1 MARDFYSHAENASF
15 QSSGTVQACGE
26 KKAGFTLIELLVVI
40 AIIGVLVGL
49 LLPAVQQ
56 ARESARRINCASNV
70 RQLGVAMHSYM
81 SANKKFPC
89 QKIDDD
95 TRYAASVAGSW
106 TPGGK
111 ALLWFGEVDYTTD
124 SSGTCDVTKGPLQPY
139 FESNASVLQCPNF
152 SEAMLQEVKYGD
164 RITSAFGYN
173 SQLGPG
179 STYSYNDDWTVK
191 TEACTQDK
199 AYRIRDVPETSR
211 TIAFA
216 ETAMIDFQ
224 APYGLVE
231 QLGGFSKPSD
241 GDPWVHFR
249 HGGGFANAVFV
260 DGHVEGF
267 SHKFRVGPHTNLDN
281 QLANMEFHNIGVICY
296 GEIIKPLATDASGD
310 RDPLDDA
317 EVDALWDRN

>member
-1 MARDFYSHAENASF
+1 MRQEKYFDRENVSVQNRIDA
-15 QSSGTVQACGE
+15 TVFGQG
-26 KKAGFTLIELLVVI
+26 KSGFTLIELLVVI

-56 ARESARRINCASNV
+56 AREAARRINCSSNV

-89 QKIDDD
+89 QSVDDD

-111 ALLWFGEVDYTTD
+111 ALFWFGEVDYTTD
-124 SSGTCDVTKGPLQPY
+124 SNGTLDVTAGPLQPY

-152 SEAMLQEVKYGD
+152 SESMLEEVKFGD
-164 RITSAFGYN
+164 RIATAFGYN

-179 STYSYNDDWTVK
+179 SGGYYDPSPY
-191 TEACTQDK
+191 QDK

-211 TIAFA
+211 TVAFA
-216 ETAMIDFQ
+216 ETAMIYF
-224 APYGLVE
+224 ASPFGLRE
-231 QLGGFSKPSD
+231 QLGGFSKPSEN
-241 GDPWVHFR
+241 DPVVHFR

-267 SHKFRVGPHTNLDN
+267 SRKFRKGPWTSDG
-281 QLANMEFHNIGVICY
+281 QVTQMEFHDIGVICN
-296 GEIIKPLATDASGD
+296 GD
-310 RDPLDDA
+310 PADDA
-317 EVDALWDRN
+317 EADALWDRN

>member
-1 MARDFYSHAENASF
+1 MVTAGAFCCGREEVIMARDFYFYEENASF
-15 QSSGTVQACGE
+15 QGSGTVQACGE

-56 ARESARRINCASNV
+56 ARESARRISCSSNV

-95 TRYAASVAGSW
+95 TRYAASAAGSW

-111 ALLWFGEVDYTTD
+111 ALFWFGEVDYTTN
-124 SSGTCDVTKGPLQPY
+124 SNGTLDVTAGPLQPF

-152 SEAMLQEVKYGD
+152 SESMLEEVKFGD
-164 RITSAFGYN
+164 RIATAFGYN

-179 STYSYNDDWTVK
+179 SGNYYGSVPGGPY
-191 TEACTQDK
+191 QDK
-199 AYRIRDVPETSR
+199 AYRIKDIPETSR
-211 TIAFA
+211 TVAFA
-216 ETAMIDFQ
+216 ETAMVYFA
-224 APYGLVE
+224 APYGLRE
-231 QLGGFSKPSD
+231 QLGGFSKPSEN
-241 GDPWVHFR
+241 DPVVHFR

-267 SHKFRVGPHTNLDN
+267 SRKFRKGPWTSNG
-281 QLANMEFHNIGVICY
+281 QVAQMEFHNIGVICN
-296 GEIIKPLATDASGD
+296 GDPADA
-310 RDPLDDA
+310 A
-317 EVDALWDRN
+317 EADALWDRN

>member
-1 MARDFYSHAENASF
+1 MRQEKYFDRENVSVQNRIDA
-15 QSSGTVQACGE
+15 TVFGQG
-26 KKAGFTLIELLVVI
+26 KSGFTLIELLVVI

-56 ARESARRINCASNV
+56 AREAARRINCSSNV

-89 QKIDDD
+89 QRVDDD

-124 SSGTCDVTKGPLQPY
+124 SNGTLDVTAGPLQPY

-152 SEAMLQEVKYGD
+152 SESMLEEVKFGD
-164 RITSAFGYN
+164 RIATAFGYN

-179 STYSYNDDWTVK
+179 SGGYYDPSPY
-191 TEACTQDK
+191 QDK

-211 TIAFA
+211 TVAFA
-216 ETAMIDFQ
+216 ETAMIYFG
-224 APYGLVE
+224 APYGLRE
-231 QLGGFSKPSD
+231 QLGGFSKPSTA
-241 GDPWVHFR
+241 DPVVHFR

-267 SHKFRVGPHTNLDN
+267 SRKFRKGPWTSDG
-281 QLANMEFHNIGVICY
+281 QVTQMKFHNIGVICN
-296 GEIIKPLATDASGD
+296 GD
-310 RDPLDDA
+310 PADDA
-317 EVDALWDRN
+317 EADALWDRN

>member
-1 MARDFYSHAENASF
+1 MITESAFCCDREEDIMTRESYFHGENVSV
-15 QSSGTVQACGE
+15 QGSTTVPAYGR

-56 ARESARRINCASNV
+56 AREAARRINCSSNV

-81 SANKKFPC
+81 SAHKKFPC

-106 TPGGK
+106 PPGGK
-111 ALLWFGEVDYTTD
+111 ALFWFGEVDYTTD
-124 SSGTCDVTKGPLQPY
+124 SNGTLDVTKGPLQPY

-152 SEAMLQEVKYGD
+152 SESMLEEVKFGD
-164 RITSAFGYN
+164 RIATAFGYN

-179 STYSYNDDWTVK
+179 SGGYYDPSPY
-191 TEACTQDK
+191 QDK

-211 TIAFA
+211 TVAFA
-216 ETAMIDFQ
+216 ETAMIYFG
-224 APYGLVE
+224 APYGLRE
-231 QLGGFSKPSD
+231 QLGGFSKPSTA
-241 GDPWVHFR
+241 DPVVHFR

-267 SHKFRVGPHTNLDN
+267 SRKFRKGPWTSDG
-281 QLANMEFHNIGVICY
+281 QVTQMEFHNIGVICN
-296 GEIIKPLATDASGD
+296 GD
-310 RDPLDDA
+310 PADDA
-317 EVDALWDRN
+317 EADALWDRN

>member
-1 MARDFYSHAENASF
+1 MRQEKYFDRENVSVQNRIDA
-15 QSSGTVQACGE
+15 TVFGQG
-26 KKAGFTLIELLVVI
+26 KSGFTLIELLVVI

-56 ARESARRINCASNV
+56 AREAARRINCSSNV

-89 QKIDDD
+89 QRVDDD

-111 ALLWFGEVDYTTD
+111 ALFWFGEVDYTTD
-124 SSGTCDVTKGPLQPY
+124 SNGTLDVTAGPLQPY
-139 FESNASVLQCPNF
+139 FESNASILQCPNF
-152 SEAMLQEVKYGD
+152 SESMLEEVKFGD
-164 RITSAFGYN
+164 RIATAFGYN

-179 STYSYNDDWTVK
+179 SGGYYDPSPY
-191 TEACTQDK
+191 QDK

-211 TIAFA
+211 TVAFA
-216 ETAMIDFQ
+216 ETAMIYF
-224 APYGLVE
+224 ASPFGLRE
-231 QLGGFSKPSD
+231 QLGGFSKPSEN
-241 GDPWVHFR
+241 DPVVHFR

-267 SHKFRVGPHTNLDN
+267 SRKFRKGPWTSDG
-281 QLANMEFHNIGVICY
+281 QVTQMEFHNIGVICN
-296 GEIIKPLATDASGD
+296 GDAA
-310 RDPLDDA
+310 DDA
-317 EVDALWDRN
+317 EADALWDRN

>member
-1 MARDFYSHAENASF
+1 MITESAFCCDREEDIMTRESYFHGENVSV
-15 QSSGTVQACGE
+15 QGSTTVPAYGR

-56 ARESARRINCASNV
+56 AREAARRISCSSNV
-70 RQLGVAMHSYM
+70 RQLGVAMHSYI

-89 QKIDDD
+89 QKIDNE

-111 ALLWFGEVDYTTD
+111 ALFWFGEVDYTTD
-124 SSGTCDVTKGPLQPY
+124 SNGTLDVTKGPLQPY

-152 SEAMLQEVKYGD
+152 SESMLEEVKFGD
-164 RITSAFGYN
+164 RIATAFGYN

-179 STYSYNDDWTVK
+179 SGGYYDPSPY
-191 TEACTQDK
+191 QDK

-211 TIAFA
+211 TVAFA
-216 ETAMIDFQ
+216 ETAMIYFG
-224 APYGLVE
+224 APYGLRE
-231 QLGGFSKPSD
+231 QLGGFSKPSTA
-241 GDPWVHFR
+241 DPVVHFR

-267 SHKFRVGPHTNLDN
+267 RRKFRKGPWTSDG
-281 QLANMEFHNIGVICY
+281 QVTQMEFHNIGVICN
-296 GEIIKPLATDASGD
+296 GD
-310 RDPLDDA
+310 PADDA
-317 EVDALWDRN
+317 EADALWDRN

>member
-1 MARDFYSHAENASF
+1 MITESAFCCDREEDIMTRESYFHGENVSV
-15 QSSGTVQACGE
+15 QGSTTVPAYGR

-56 ARESARRINCASNV
+56 AREAARRISCSSNV

-81 SANKKFPC
+81 SAHKKFPC

-106 TPGGK
+106 PPGGK
-111 ALLWFGEVDYTTD
+111 ALFWFGEVDYTTD
-124 SSGTCDVTKGPLQPY
+124 SNGTLDVTKGPLQPY

-152 SEAMLQEVKYGD
+152 SESMLEEVKFGD
-164 RITSAFGYN
+164 RIATAFGYN

-179 STYSYNDDWTVK
+179 SGGYYDPSPY
-191 TEACTQDK
+191 QDK

-211 TIAFA
+211 TVAFA
-216 ETAMIDFQ
+216 ETAMIYFG
-224 APYGLVE
+224 APYGLRE
-231 QLGGFSKPSD
+231 QLGGFSKPSTA
-241 GDPWVHFR
+241 DPVVHFR

-267 SHKFRVGPHTNLDN
+267 SRKFRKGPWTSDG
-281 QLANMEFHNIGVICY
+281 QVTQMEFHNIGVICN
-296 GEIIKPLATDASGD
+296 GD
-310 RDPLDDA
+310 PADDA
-317 EVDALWDRN
+317 EADALWDRN

>member
-1 MARDFYSHAENASF
+1 MTRDFYFHGENVSL
-15 QSSGTVQACGE
+15 QGSGTVRACGG

-56 ARESARRINCASNV
+56 AREAARRISCSSNV

-89 QKIDDD
+89 QKVDDD
-95 TRYAASVAGSW
+95 TRYAASVGGSW

-111 ALLWFGEVDYTTD
+111 ALFWFGEVDYTTD
-124 SSGTCDVTKGPLQPY
+124 SNGTLDVTAGPLQPY

-152 SEAMLQEVKYGD
+152 SESMLEVVKFGD
-164 RITSAFGYN
+164 RIATAFGYN

-179 STYSYNDDWTVK
+179 SGGYYD
-191 TEACTQDK
+191 AAGPYQDK
-199 AYRIRDVPETSR
+199 AYRIKDVPETSR
-211 TIAFA
+211 TVAFA
-216 ETAMIDFQ
+216 ETAMIYFG
-224 APYGLVE
+224 APYGLRE
-231 QLGGFSKPSD
+231 QLGGFSKPSTT
-241 GDPWVHFR
+241 DPVVHFR

-267 SHKFRVGPHTNLDN
+267 SRKFRKGPWTSDG
-281 QLANMEFHNIGVICY
+281 QVAQMEFYNIGVICN
-296 GEIIKPLATDASGD
+296 G
-310 RDPLDDA
+310 DPLDDVEA
-317 EVDALWDRN
+317 DALWDRN

>member
-1 MARDFYSHAENASF
+1 MTRDFYFHGENVSV
-15 QSSGTVQACGE
+15 QGSTTVPAYGR
-26 KKAGFTLIELLVVI
+26 KKGGFTLIELLVVI

-56 ARESARRINCASNV
+56 AREAARRISCSSNV

-81 SANKKFPC
+81 SAHKKFPC

-111 ALLWFGEVDYTTD
+111 ALFWFGEVDYTTD
-124 SSGTCDVTKGPLQPY
+124 SNGTLDVTAGPLQPY

-152 SEAMLQEVKYGD
+152 SESMLEEVKFGD
-164 RITSAFGYN
+164 RIATAFGYN

-179 STYSYNDDWTVK
+179 SGGYYDPSPY
-191 TEACTQDK
+191 QDK

-211 TIAFA
+211 TVAFA
-216 ETAMIDFQ
+216 ETAMIYFG
-224 APYGLVE
+224 APYGLRE
-231 QLGGFSKPSD
+231 QLGGFSKPSTA
-241 GDPWVHFR
+241 DPVVHFR

-267 SHKFRVGPHTNLDN
+267 SRKFRKGPWTSDG
-281 QLANMEFHNIGVICY
+281 QVTQMKFHNIGVICN
-296 GEIIKPLATDASGD
+296 GD
-310 RDPLDDA
+310 PADDA
-317 EVDALWDRN
+317 EADALWDRN

>member
-1 MARDFYSHAENASF
+1 MRQEKYFDRENVSVQNRIDA
-15 QSSGTVQACGE
+15 TVFGQG
-26 KKAGFTLIELLVVI
+26 KSGFTLIELLVVI

-56 ARESARRINCASNV
+56 AREAARRINCSSNV

-111 ALLWFGEVDYTTD
+111 ALFWFGEVDYTTD
-124 SSGTCDVTKGPLQPY
+124 SNGTLDVTAGPLQPY

-152 SEAMLQEVKYGD
+152 SESMLEEVKFGD
-164 RITSAFGYN
+164 RIATAFGYN

-179 STYSYNDDWTVK
+179 SGGYYDPSPY
-191 TEACTQDK
+191 QDK

-211 TIAFA
+211 TVAFA
-216 ETAMIDFQ
+216 ETAMIYF
-224 APYGLVE
+224 ASPFGLRE
-231 QLGGFSKPSD
+231 QLGGFSKPSEN
-241 GDPWVHFR
+241 DPVVHFR

-267 SHKFRVGPHTNLDN
+267 SRKFRKGPWTSDG
-281 QLANMEFHNIGVICY
+281 QVTQMEFHDIGVICN
-296 GEIIKPLATDASGD
+296 GDAA
-310 RDPLDDA
+310 DDA
-317 EVDALWDRN
+317 EADALWDRN

>member
-1 MARDFYSHAENASF
+1 MARYFYFYEENASF
-15 QSSGTVQACGE
+15 QGSGTVQACGE

-56 ARESARRINCASNV
+56 ARESARRISCSSNV

-95 TRYAASVAGSW
+95 TRYAASAAGSW

-111 ALLWFGEVDYTTD
+111 ALFWFGEVDYTTN
-124 SSGTCDVTKGPLQPY
+124 SNGTLDVTAGPLQPF

-152 SEAMLQEVKYGD
+152 SESMLEEVKFGD
-164 RITSAFGYN
+164 RIATAFGYN

-179 STYSYNDDWTVK
+179 SGNYYGSVPGGPY
-191 TEACTQDK
+191 QDK
-199 AYRIRDVPETSR
+199 AYRIKDIPETSR
-211 TIAFA
+211 TVAFA
-216 ETAMIDFQ
+216 ETAMVYFA
-224 APYGLVE
+224 APYGLRE
-231 QLGGFSKPSD
+231 QLGGFSKPSEN
-241 GDPWVHFR
+241 DPVVHFR

-267 SHKFRVGPHTNLDN
+267 SRKFRKGPWTSDG
-281 QLANMEFHNIGVICY
+281 QVAQMEFHNIGVICN
-296 GEIIKPLATDASGD
+296 GDPADA
-310 RDPLDDA
+310 A
-317 EVDALWDRN
+317 EADALWDRN

>member
-1 MARDFYSHAENASF
+1 MVTAGAFCCGREDFLMTLDLYFHEENVSL
-15 QSSGTVQACGE
+15 QGSGTVQACGG
-26 KKAGFTLIELLVVI
+26 KKTGFTLIELLVVI

-56 ARESARRINCASNV
+56 AREAARRISCSSNV

-111 ALLWFGEVDYTTD
+111 ALFWFGEVDYTTD
-124 SSGTCDVTKGPLQPY
+124 SNGTLDVTKGPLQPY

-152 SEAMLQEVKYGD
+152 SEPMLEEVKFGD
-164 RITSAFGYN
+164 RIATAFGYN
-173 SQLGPG
+173 TQLGPG
-179 STYSYNDDWTVK
+179 SGGYYDPSPY
-191 TEACTQDK
+191 QDK
-199 AYRIRDVPETSR
+199 AYRIRDVPESSR
-211 TIAFA
+211 TVAFA
-216 ETAMIDFQ
+216 ETAMIYFG
-224 APYGLVE
+224 APYGLRE
-231 QLGGFSKPSD
+231 QLGGFSKPSTA
-241 GDPWVHFR
+241 DPVVHFR

-267 SHKFRVGPHTNLDN
+267 SRKFRKGPWTSDG
-281 QLANMEFHNIGVICY
+281 QVAQMEFHNIGVICN
-296 GEIIKPLATDASGD
+296 G
-310 RDPLDDA
+310 DPLDDA
-317 EVDALWDRN
+317 EADALWDRN

>member
-1 MARDFYSHAENASF
+1 MRQEKYFDRGNVSVQNRIDA
-15 QSSGTVQACGE
+15 TVFGQG
-26 KKAGFTLIELLVVI
+26 KSGFTLIELLVVI

-56 ARESARRINCASNV
+56 AREAARRISCSSNV

-89 QKIDDD
+89 QRVDDD
-95 TRYAASVAGSW
+95 TRYDASVAGSW

-111 ALLWFGEVDYTTD
+111 ALFWFGEVDYTTD
-124 SSGTCDVTKGPLQPY
+124 SNGTLDVTAGPLQPY

-152 SEAMLQEVKYGD
+152 SESMLEEVKFGD
-164 RITSAFGYN
+164 RIATAFGYN

-179 STYSYNDDWTVK
+179 SGGYYDPSPY
-191 TEACTQDK
+191 QDK

-211 TIAFA
+211 TVAFA
-216 ETAMIDFQ
+216 ETAMIYF
-224 APYGLVE
+224 ASPFGLRE
-231 QLGGFSKPSD
+231 QLGGFSKPSEN
-241 GDPWVHFR
+241 DPVVHFR

-267 SHKFRVGPHTNLDN
+267 SRKFRKGPWTSDG
-281 QLANMEFHNIGVICY
+281 QVTQMEFHDIGVICN
-296 GEIIKPLATDASGD
+296 GD
-310 RDPLDDA
+310 PADDA
-317 EVDALWDRN
+317 EADALWDRN

>member
-1 MARDFYSHAENASF
+1 MITESAFCCDREEDIMTRDLYFHGENVLVQGST
-15 QSSGTVQACGE
+15 TVPAYGR

-56 ARESARRINCASNV
+56 AREAARRINCSSNV
-70 RQLGVAMHSYM
+70 RQLGVAMHSYI

-89 QKIDDD
+89 QKIDNE

-111 ALLWFGEVDYTTD
+111 ALFWFGEVDYTTD
-124 SSGTCDVTKGPLQPY
+124 SNGTLDVTKGPLQPY

-152 SEAMLQEVKYGD
+152 SESMLEEVKFGD
-164 RITSAFGYN
+164 RIATAFGYN

-179 STYSYNDDWTVK
+179 SGGYYDPSPY
-191 TEACTQDK
+191 QDK

-211 TIAFA
+211 TVAFA
-216 ETAMIDFQ
+216 ETAMIYFG
-224 APYGLVE
+224 APYGLRE
-231 QLGGFSKPSD
+231 QLGGFSKPSTA
-241 GDPWVHFR
+241 DPVVHFR

-267 SHKFRVGPHTNLDN
+267 SRKFRKGPWTSDG
-281 QLANMEFHNIGVICY
+281 QVTQMEFHNIGVICN
-296 GEIIKPLATDASGD
+296 GD
-310 RDPLDDA
+310 PADDA
-317 EVDALWDRN
+317 EADALWDRN

>member
-1 MARDFYSHAENASF
+1 MVTAGAFCCGREEVIMARDSYFYEENASF
-15 QSSGTVQACGE
+15 QGSATVQACGE

-56 ARESARRINCASNV
+56 ARESARRISCSSNV

-95 TRYAASVAGSW
+95 TRYAASAAGSW

-111 ALLWFGEVDYTTD
+111 ALFWFGEVDYTTN
-124 SSGTCDVTKGPLQPY
+124 SNGTLDVTAGPLQPF

-152 SEAMLQEVKYGD
+152 SESMLEEVKFGD
-164 RITSAFGYN
+164 RIATAFGYN

-179 STYSYNDDWTVK
+179 SGNYYGSVPGGPY
-191 TEACTQDK
+191 QDK
-199 AYRIRDVPETSR
+199 AYRIKDIPETSR
-211 TIAFA
+211 TVAFA
-216 ETAMIDFQ
+216 ETAMVYFA
-224 APYGLVE
+224 APYGLRE
-231 QLGGFSKPSD
+231 QLGGFSKPSEN
-241 GDPWVHFR
+241 DPVVHFR

-267 SHKFRVGPHTNLDN
+267 SRKFRKGPWTSDG
-281 QLANMEFHNIGVICY
+281 QVAQMEFHNIGVICN
-296 GEIIKPLATDASGD
+296 GDPADA
-310 RDPLDDA
+310 A
-317 EVDALWDRN
+317 EADALWDRN

>member
-1 MARDFYSHAENASF
+1 MVTAGAFCCGREDFLMTRDLYFHEENVSL
-15 QSSGTVQACGE
+15 QGSGTVQACGG
-26 KKAGFTLIELLVVI
+26 KKTGFTLIELLVVI

-56 ARESARRINCASNV
+56 AREAARRISCSSNV

-111 ALLWFGEVDYTTD
+111 ARFWFGEVDYTTD
-124 SSGTCDVTKGPLQPY
+124 SNGTLDVTKGPLQPY

-152 SEAMLQEVKYGD
+152 SEPMLEEVKFGD
-164 RITSAFGYN
+164 RIATAFGYN
-173 SQLGPG
+173 TQLGPG
-179 STYSYNDDWTVK
+179 SGGYYDPSPY
-191 TEACTQDK
+191 QDK
-199 AYRIRDVPETSR
+199 AYRIRDVPESSR
-211 TIAFA
+211 TVAFA
-216 ETAMIDFQ
+216 ETAMIYFG
-224 APYGLVE
+224 APYGLRE
-231 QLGGFSKPSD
+231 QLGGFSKPSTA
-241 GDPWVHFR
+241 DPVVHFR

-267 SHKFRVGPHTNLDN
+267 SRKFRKGPWTSDG
-281 QLANMEFHNIGVICY
+281 QVAQMEFHNIGVICN
-296 GEIIKPLATDASGD
+296 G
-310 RDPLDDA
+310 DPLDDA
-317 EVDALWDRN
+317 EADALWDRN

>member
-1 MARDFYSHAENASF
+1 MVTAGAFCCGREEVIMARYFYFYEENASF
-15 QSSGTVQACGE
+15 QGSGTVQACGE

-56 ARESARRINCASNV
+56 ARESARRISCSSNV

-95 TRYAASVAGSW
+95 TRYAASAAGSW

-111 ALLWFGEVDYTTD
+111 ALFWFGEVDYTTN
-124 SSGTCDVTKGPLQPY
+124 SNGTLDVTAGPLQPF

-152 SEAMLQEVKYGD
+152 SESMLEEVKFGD
-164 RITSAFGYN
+164 RIATAFGYN

-179 STYSYNDDWTVK
+179 SGNYYGSVPGGPY
-191 TEACTQDK
+191 QDK
-199 AYRIRDVPETSR
+199 AYRIKDIPETSR
-211 TIAFA
+211 TVAFA
-216 ETAMIDFQ
+216 ETAMVYFA
-224 APYGLVE
+224 APYGLRE
-231 QLGGFSKPSD
+231 QLGGFSKPSEN
-241 GDPWVHFR
+241 DPVVHFR

-267 SHKFRVGPHTNLDN
+267 SRKFRKGPWTSDG
-281 QLANMEFHNIGVICY
+281 QVAQMEFHNIGVICN
-296 GEIIKPLATDASGD
+296 GDPADA
-310 RDPLDDA
+310 A
-317 EVDALWDRN
+317 EADALWDRN

>member
-1 MARDFYSHAENASF
+1 MARDFYFYEENASF
-15 QSSGTVQACGE
+15 QGSGTVQACGE

-56 ARESARRINCASNV
+56 ARESARRISCSSNV

-95 TRYAASVAGSW
+95 TRYAASAAGSW

-111 ALLWFGEVDYTTD
+111 ALFWFGEVDYTTN
-124 SSGTCDVTKGPLQPY
+124 SNGTLDVTAGPLQPF

-152 SEAMLQEVKYGD
+152 SESMLEEVKFGD
-164 RITSAFGYN
+164 RIATAFGYN

-179 STYSYNDDWTVK
+179 SGNYYGSVPGGPY
-191 TEACTQDK
+191 QDK
-199 AYRIRDVPETSR
+199 AYRIKDIPETSR
-211 TIAFA
+211 TVAFA
-216 ETAMIDFQ
+216 ETAMVYFA
-224 APYGLVE
+224 APYGLRE
-231 QLGGFSKPSD
+231 QLGGFSKPSEN
-241 GDPWVHFR
+241 DPVVHFR

-267 SHKFRVGPHTNLDN
+267 SRKFRKGPWTSDG
-281 QLANMEFHNIGVICY
+281 QVAQMEFHNIGVICN
-296 GEIIKPLATDASGD
+296 GDPADA
-310 RDPLDDA
+310 A
-317 EVDALWDRN
+317 EADALWDRN

>member
-1 MARDFYSHAENASF
+1 MARDFYFYEENTSF
-15 QSSGTVQACGE
+15 QGSRTIQACGE

-56 ARESARRINCASNV
+56 ARESARRISCSSNV
-70 RQLGVAMHSYM
+70 RQLGVAMHGYM

-89 QKIDDD
+89 QKVDDD
-95 TRYAASVAGSW
+95 TRYAASAAGSW

-111 ALLWFGEVDYTTD
+111 ALFWFGEVDYTTN
-124 SSGTCDVTKGPLQPY
+124 SNGTLDVTAGPLQPF

-152 SEAMLQEVKYGD
+152 SESMLEEVKFGD
-164 RITSAFGYN
+164 RIATAFGYN

-179 STYSYNDDWTVK
+179 SGNYYGSVPGGPY
-191 TEACTQDK
+191 QDK
-199 AYRIRDVPETSR
+199 AYRIKDIPETSR
-211 TIAFA
+211 TVAFA
-216 ETAMIDFQ
+216 ETAMVYFA
-224 APYGLVE
+224 APYGLRE
-231 QLGGFSKPSD
+231 QLGGFSKPSEN
-241 GDPWVHFR
+241 DPVVHFR

-267 SHKFRVGPHTNLDN
+267 SRKFRKGPWTSDG
-281 QLANMEFHNIGVICY
+281 QVAQMEFHNIGVICN
-296 GEIIKPLATDASGD
+296 GDPADA
-310 RDPLDDA
+310 A

>member
-1 MARDFYSHAENASF
+1 MVTAGAFCCGREEVIMARDFYFYEENASF
-15 QSSGTVQACGE
+15 QGSGTVQACGE

-56 ARESARRINCASNV
+56 ARESARRISCSSNV

-95 TRYAASVAGSW
+95 TRYAASAAGSW

-111 ALLWFGEVDYTTD
+111 ALFWFGEVDYTTN
-124 SSGTCDVTKGPLQPY
+124 SNGTLDVTAGPLQPF

-152 SEAMLQEVKYGD
+152 SESMLEEVKFGD
-164 RITSAFGYN
+164 RIATAFGYN

-179 STYSYNDDWTVK
+179 SGNYYGSIPGGPY
-191 TEACTQDK
+191 QDK
-199 AYRIRDVPETSR
+199 AYRIKDIPETSR
-211 TIAFA
+211 TVAFA
-216 ETAMIDFQ
+216 ETAMVYFA
-224 APYGLVE
+224 APYGLRE
-231 QLGGFSKPSD
+231 QLGGFSKPSEN
-241 GDPWVHFR
+241 DPVVHFR

-267 SHKFRVGPHTNLDN
+267 SRKFRKGPWTSDG
-281 QLANMEFHNIGVICY
+281 QVAQMEFHNIGVICN
-296 GEIIKPLATDASGD
+296 GDPADA
-310 RDPLDDA
+310 A
-317 EVDALWDRN
+317 EADALWDRN

>member
-1 MARDFYSHAENASF
+1 MVTAGAFCCGREDFLMTRDLYFHEENVSL
-15 QSSGTVQACGE
+15 QGSGTVQACGG
-26 KKAGFTLIELLVVI
+26 KKTGFTLIELLVVI

-56 ARESARRINCASNV
+56 AREAARRISCSSNV

-111 ALLWFGEVDYTTD
+111 ALFWFGEVDYTTD
-124 SSGTCDVTKGPLQPY
+124 SNGTLDVTKGPLQPY

-152 SEAMLQEVKYGD
+152 SEPMLEEVKFGD
-164 RITSAFGYN
+164 RIATAFGYN
-173 SQLGPG
+173 TQLGPG
-179 STYSYNDDWTVK
+179 SGSYYDPSPY
-191 TEACTQDK
+191 QDK
-199 AYRIRDVPETSR
+199 AYRIRDVPESSR
-211 TIAFA
+211 TVAFA
-216 ETAMIDFQ
+216 ETAMIYFG
-224 APYGLVE
+224 APYGLRE
-231 QLGGFSKPSD
+231 QLGGFSKPSTA
-241 GDPWVHFR
+241 DPVVHFR

-267 SHKFRVGPHTNLDN
+267 SRKFRKGPWTSDG
-281 QLANMEFHNIGVICY
+281 QVAQMEFHNIGVICN
-296 GEIIKPLATDASGD
+296 G
-310 RDPLDDA
+310 DPLDDA
-317 EVDALWDRN
+317 EADALWDRN

>member
-1 MARDFYSHAENASF
+1 MVTAGAFCCGREEFIMARDFYFYEENASF
-15 QSSGTVQACGE
+15 QGSGTVQACGE

-56 ARESARRINCASNV
+56 ARESARRISCSSNV

-95 TRYAASVAGSW
+95 TRYAASAAGSW

-111 ALLWFGEVDYTTD
+111 ALFWFGEVDYTTD
-124 SSGTCDVTKGPLQPY
+124 SNGTLDVTAGPLQPF

-152 SEAMLQEVKYGD
+152 SGSMLEEVKFGD
-164 RITSAFGYN
+164 RIATAFGYN

-179 STYSYNDDWTVK
+179 SGNYYGSVPGGPY
-191 TEACTQDK
+191 QDK
-199 AYRIRDVPETSR
+199 AYRIKDIPETSR
-211 TIAFA
+211 TVAFA
-216 ETAMIDFQ
+216 ETAMVYFA
-224 APYGLVE
+224 APYGLRE
-231 QLGGFSKPSD
+231 QLGGFSKPSEN
-241 GDPWVHFR
+241 DPVVHFR

-267 SHKFRVGPHTNLDN
+267 SRKFRKGPWTSNG
-281 QLANMEFHNIGVICY
+281 QVAQMEFHNIGVICN
-296 GEIIKPLATDASGD
+296 GDPADA
-310 RDPLDDA
+310 A
-317 EVDALWDRN
+317 EADALWDRN

>member
-1 MARDFYSHAENASF
+1 MRQEKYFDRENVSVQNRIDA
-15 QSSGTVQACGE
+15 TVFGQG
-26 KKAGFTLIELLVVI
+26 KSGFTLIELLVVI

-56 ARESARRINCASNV
+56 AREAARRINCSSNV

-89 QKIDDD
+89 QRVDDD
-95 TRYAASVAGSW
+95 TRYEASVAGSW

-111 ALLWFGEVDYTTD
+111 ALFWFGEVDYTTD
-124 SSGTCDVTKGPLQPY
+124 SNGTLDVTAGPLQPY

-152 SEAMLQEVKYGD
+152 SESILEEVKFGD
-164 RITSAFGYN
+164 RIATAFGYN

-179 STYSYNDDWTVK
+179 SGGYYDPSPY
-191 TEACTQDK
+191 QDK

-211 TIAFA
+211 TVAFA
-216 ETAMIDFQ
+216 ETAMIYF
-224 APYGLVE
+224 ASPFGLRE
-231 QLGGFSKPSD
+231 QLGGFSKPSEN
-241 GDPWVHFR
+241 DPVVHFR

-267 SHKFRVGPHTNLDN
+267 SRKFRKGPWTSDG
-281 QLANMEFHNIGVICY
+281 QVTQMEFHDIGVICN
-296 GEIIKPLATDASGD
+296 GD
-310 RDPLDDA
+310 PADDA
-317 EVDALWDRN
+317 EADALWDRN

>member
-1 MARDFYSHAENASF
+1 MIQNSFIDRENMPT
-15 QSSGTVQACGE
+15 QSTVMVPKRG
-26 KKAGFTLIELLVVI
+26 KDKVGFTLIELLVVI

-56 ARESARRINCASNV
+56 ARESARRISCSSNV

-81 SANKKFPC
+81 SANSGRFPC

-95 TRYAASVAGSW
+95 ERYQNSVGGSW

-111 ALLWFGEVDYTTD
+111 ALFWFGEVDYRTEPN
-124 SSGTCDVTKGPLQPY
+124 GTLDVKAGPLQPF

-152 SEAMLQEVKYGD
+152 SESMLEEVKFGD
-164 RITSAFGYN
+164 RIATAFGYN

-179 STYSYNDDWTVK
+179 SGNYYGSEPGGPY
-191 TEACTQDK
+191 QDK
-199 AYRIRDVPETSR
+199 TYRIKDVPETSR

-216 ETAMIDFQ
+216 ETAMIYFA
-224 APYGLVE
+224 APYGLRE
-231 QLGGFSKPSD
+231 QLGGFSKPSTT
-241 GDPWVHFR
+241 DPVVHFR

-267 SHKFRVGPHTNLDN
+267 SRKFRKGPWTSDG
-281 QLANMEFHNIGVICY
+281 QVVQMEFHNLGVICN
-296 GEIIKPLATDASGD
+296 GDPADA
-310 RDPLDDA
+310 A

>member
-1 MARDFYSHAENASF
+1 MRQEKYFDRENVSVQNRIDA
-15 QSSGTVQACGE
+15 TVFGQG
-26 KKAGFTLIELLVVI
+26 KSGFTLIELLVVI

-56 ARESARRINCASNV
+56 AREAARRINCSSNV

-89 QKIDDD
+89 QRVDDD
-95 TRYAASVAGSW
+95 TRYEASVAGSW

-111 ALLWFGEVDYTTD
+111 ALFWFGEVDYTTD
-124 SSGTCDVTKGPLQPY
+124 SNGTLDVTAGPLQPF

-152 SEAMLQEVKYGD
+152 SESMLEEVKFGD
-164 RITSAFGYN
+164 RIATAFGYN

-179 STYSYNDDWTVK
+179 SGGYYDPSPY
-191 TEACTQDK
+191 QDK

-211 TIAFA
+211 TVAFA
-216 ETAMIDFQ
+216 ETAMIYF
-224 APYGLVE
+224 ASPFGLRE
-231 QLGGFSKPSD
+231 QLGGFSKPSEN
-241 GDPWVHFR
+241 DPVVHFR

-267 SHKFRVGPHTNLDN
+267 SRKFRKGPWTSDG
-281 QLANMEFHNIGVICY
+281 QVTQMEFHDIGVICN
-296 GEIIKPLATDASGD
+296 GD
-310 RDPLDDA
+310 PADDA
-317 EVDALWDRN
+317 EADALWDRN

>member
-1 MARDFYSHAENASF
+1 MARDFYFYEENTSF
-15 QSSGTVQACGE
+15 QGSRTIQACGE

-56 ARESARRINCASNV
+56 ARESARRISCSSNV

-95 TRYAASVAGSW
+95 TRYAASAAGSW

-111 ALLWFGEVDYTTD
+111 ALFWFGEVDYTTN
-124 SSGTCDVTKGPLQPY
+124 SNGTLDVTAGPLQPF

-152 SEAMLQEVKYGD
+152 SESMLEEVKFGD
-164 RITSAFGYN
+164 RIATAFGYN

-179 STYSYNDDWTVK
+179 SGNYYGSVPGGPY
-191 TEACTQDK
+191 QDK
-199 AYRIRDVPETSR
+199 AYRIKDIPETSR
-211 TIAFA
+211 TVAFA
-216 ETAMIDFQ
+216 ETAMVYFA
-224 APYGLVE
+224 APYGLRE
-231 QLGGFSKPSD
+231 QLGGFSKPSEN
-241 GDPWVHFR
+241 DPVVHFR

-267 SHKFRVGPHTNLDN
+267 SRKFRKGPWTSDG
-281 QLANMEFHNIGVICY
+281 QVAQMEFHNIGVICN
-296 GEIIKPLATDASGD
+296 GDPADA
-310 RDPLDDA
+310 A
-317 EVDALWDRN
+317 EADALWDRN

>member
-1 MARDFYSHAENASF
+1 MARDFYFYEENASF
-15 QSSGTVQACGE
+15 QGSGTVQAGGE
-26 KKAGFTLIELLVVI
+26 KKTGFTLIELLVVI

-56 ARESARRINCASNV
+56 ARESARRISCSSNV

-95 TRYAASVAGSW
+95 TRYAASAAGSW

-111 ALLWFGEVDYTTD
+111 ALFWFGEVDYTTN
-124 SSGTCDVTKGPLQPY
+124 SNGTLDVTAGPLQPF

-152 SEAMLQEVKYGD
+152 SESMLEEVKFGD
-164 RITSAFGYN
+164 RIATAFGYN

-179 STYSYNDDWTVK
+179 SGNYYGSVPGGPY
-191 TEACTQDK
+191 QDK
-199 AYRIRDVPETSR
+199 AYRIKDIPETSR
-211 TIAFA
+211 TVAFA
-216 ETAMIDFQ
+216 ETAMVYFA
-224 APYGLVE
+224 APYGLRE
-231 QLGGFSKPSD
+231 QLGGFSKPSEN
-241 GDPWVHFR
+241 DPVVHFR

-267 SHKFRVGPHTNLDN
+267 SRKFRKGPWTSDG
-281 QLANMEFHNIGVICY
+281 QVAQMEFHNIGVICN
-296 GEIIKPLATDASGD
+296 GDPADA
-310 RDPLDDA
+310 A
-317 EVDALWDRN
+317 EADALWDRN

>member
-1 MARDFYSHAENASF
+1 MRQEKYFDRENVSVQNRIDA
-15 QSSGTVQACGE
+15 TVFGQG
-26 KKAGFTLIELLVVI
+26 KSGFTLIELLVVI

-56 ARESARRINCASNV
+56 AREAARRINCSSNV

-81 SANKKFPC
+81 SANKRFPC
-89 QKIDDD
+89 QRVDDD

-111 ALLWFGEVDYTTD
+111 ALFWFGEVDYTTD
-124 SSGTCDVTKGPLQPY
+124 SNGTLDVTAGPLQPY

-152 SEAMLQEVKYGD
+152 SESMLEEVKFGD
-164 RITSAFGYN
+164 RIATAFGYN

-179 STYSYNDDWTVK
+179 SGGYYDPSPY
-191 TEACTQDK
+191 QDK

-211 TIAFA
+211 TVAFA
-216 ETAMIDFQ
+216 ETAMIYF
-224 APYGLVE
+224 ASPFGLRE
-231 QLGGFSKPSD
+231 QLGGFSKPSEN
-241 GDPWVHFR
+241 DPVVHFR

-267 SHKFRVGPHTNLDN
+267 SRKFRKGPWTSDG
-281 QLANMEFHNIGVICY
+281 QVTQMEFHDIGVICN
-296 GEIIKPLATDASGD
+296 GDAA
-310 RDPLDDA
+310 DDA
-317 EVDALWDRN
+317 EADALWDRN

>member
-1 MARDFYSHAENASF
+1 MTRDLYFHEENVSL
-15 QSSGTVQACGE
+15 QGSGTVQACGG
-26 KKAGFTLIELLVVI
+26 KKTGFTLIELLVVI

-56 ARESARRINCASNV
+56 AREAARRISCSSNV

-111 ALLWFGEVDYTTD
+111 ALFWFGEVDYTTD
-124 SSGTCDVTKGPLQPY
+124 SNGTLDVTKGPLQQY

-152 SEAMLQEVKYGD
+152 SEPMLEEVKFGD
-164 RITSAFGYN
+164 RIATAFGYN
-173 SQLGPG
+173 TQLGPG
-179 STYSYNDDWTVK
+179 SGGYYDPSPY
-191 TEACTQDK
+191 QDK
-199 AYRIRDVPETSR
+199 AYRIRDVPESSR
-211 TIAFA
+211 TVAFA
-216 ETAMIDFQ
+216 ETAMIYFG
-224 APYGLVE
+224 APYGLRE
-231 QLGGFSKPSD
+231 QLGGFSKPSTA
-241 GDPWVHFR
+241 DPVVHFR

-267 SHKFRVGPHTNLDN
+267 SRKFRKGPWTSDG
-281 QLANMEFHNIGVICY
+281 QVAQMEFHNIGVICN
-296 GEIIKPLATDASGD
+296 G
-310 RDPLDDA
+310 DPLDDA
-317 EVDALWDRN
+317 EADALWDRN

>member
-1 MARDFYSHAENASF
+1 MRQEKYFDRENVSVQNRIDA
-15 QSSGTVQACGE
+15 TVFGQG
-26 KKAGFTLIELLVVI
+26 KSGFTLIELLVVI

-56 ARESARRINCASNV
+56 AREAARRINCSSNV

-89 QKIDDD
+89 QRVDDD

-111 ALLWFGEVDYTTD
+111 ALFWFGEVDYTTD
-124 SSGTCDVTKGPLQPY
+124 SNGTLDVTAGPLQPY

-152 SEAMLQEVKYGD
+152 SESMLEEVKFGD
-164 RITSAFGYN
+164 RIATAFGYN

-179 STYSYNDDWTVK
+179 SGGYYDPSPY
-191 TEACTQDK
+191 QDK

-211 TIAFA
+211 TVAFA
-216 ETAMIDFQ
+216 ETAMIYF
-224 APYGLVE
+224 ASPFGLRE
-231 QLGGFSKPSD
+231 QLGGFSKPSEN
-241 GDPWVHFR
+241 DPVVHFR

-267 SHKFRVGPHTNLDN
+267 SRKFRKGPWTSDG
-281 QLANMEFHNIGVICY
+281 QVTQMEFHDIGVICN
-296 GEIIKPLATDASGD
+296 GD
-310 RDPLDDA
+310 PADDA
-317 EVDALWDRN
+317 EADALWDRN

>member
-1 MARDFYSHAENASF
+1 MRQEKYSYREDVS
-15 QSSGTVQACGE
+15 VQNRIDALAFG
-26 KKAGFTLIELLVVI
+26 KGKSGFTLIELLVVI

-56 ARESARRINCASNV
+56 AREAARRISCSSNV

-89 QKIDDD
+89 QKVDDD

-111 ALLWFGEVDYTTD
+111 ALYWFGEVDYTTD
-124 SSGTCDVTKGPLQPY
+124 SNGTLDVAAGPLQPY

-152 SEAMLQEVKYGD
+152 SESMLEEVKFGD
-164 RITSAFGYN
+164 RIASAFGYN

-179 STYSYNDDWTVK
+179 SGGYYDPSPY
-191 TEACTQDK
+191 QDK

-211 TIAFA
+211 TVAFA
-216 ETAMIDFQ
+216 ETAMIYFA
-224 APYGLVE
+224 APYGLRE
-231 QLGGFSKPSD
+231 QLGGFSKPSTA
-241 GDPWVHFR
+241 DPVVHFR

-267 SHKFRVGPHTNLDN
+267 SRKFRKGPWTSDG
-281 QLANMEFHNIGVICY
+281 QVTQMDFHNIGVICN
-296 GEIIKPLATDASGD
+296 GD
-310 RDPLDDA
+310 PADDA
-317 EVDALWDRN
+317 EADALWDRN

>member
-1 MARDFYSHAENASF
+1 MRQEKYSYREDVS
-15 QSSGTVQACGE
+15 VQNRIDALAFG
-26 KKAGFTLIELLVVI
+26 KGKSGFTLIELLVVI

-56 ARESARRINCASNV
+56 AREAARRISCSSNV

-89 QKIDDD
+89 QKVDDD

-111 ALLWFGEVDYTTD
+111 ALYWFGEVDYTTD
-124 SSGTCDVTKGPLQPY
+124 SNGTLDVAAGPLQPY

-152 SEAMLQEVKYGD
+152 SESMLEEVKFGD
-164 RITSAFGYN
+164 RIASAFGYN

-179 STYSYNDDWTVK
+179 SGGYYDPSPY
-191 TEACTQDK
+191 QDK

-211 TIAFA
+211 TVAFA
-216 ETAMIDFQ
+216 ETAMIYFA
-224 APYGLVE
+224 APYGLRE
-231 QLGGFSKPSD
+231 QLGGFSKPSTA
-241 GDPWVHFR
+241 DPVVHFR

-267 SHKFRVGPHTNLDN
+267 SRKFRKGPWTSDG
-281 QLANMEFHNIGVICY
+281 QVAQMEFHNIGVICN
-296 GEIIKPLATDASGD
+296 GD
-310 RDPLDDA
+310 PADDA
-317 EVDALWDRN
+317 EADALWDRN